1 MKQLFISLKDNK
13 IYLEESDTC
22 EIIYDDIEY
31 IDIVENI
38 EKYPYFQRIYSE
50 YHITDYAIIKNE
62 FLPLFHF
69 IVLNNLANYIMDKV
83 LNSDYEI
90 YFEKNRNLTKEQT
103 IKLSGILRIEEVYNN
118 LFNILLNYNS
128 GMKSKIKYKNKNKT
142 EKKILKSN
150 KIEEIFYYSSQ
161 EKENLKKRV
170 LKDLTEFQ
178 YLEIE
183 KYKEEKHYNLPVYI
197 DYEALEK
204 KGIFG
209 IENYMKNWES
219 IAYLKMIIQIH
230 DYFSE
235 YYHLDLKKGLH
246 NDILTTILF
255 EIFNTEIKPIP
266 KSLKRSV
273 EVGKS
278 TSGKCYF
285 IDKIETPVAI
295 PVDIALILR
304 GKDVFSVVVR
314 VSKL

>member
-118 LFNILLNYNS
+118 LL
-128 GMKSKIKYKNKNKT
+128 
-142 EKKILKSN
+142 
-150 KIEEIFYYSSQ
+150 IFYWIIILVWNQ
-161 EKENLKKRV
+161 KLNIKIRIKQRKK
-170 LKDLTEFQ
+170 
-178 YLEIE
+178 Y
-183 KYKEEKHYNLPVYI
+183 
-197 DYEALEK
+197 
-204 KGIFG
+204 
-209 IENYMKNWES
+209 
-219 IAYLKMIIQIH
+219 
-230 DYFSE
+230 
-235 YYHLDLKKGLH
+235 
-246 NDILTTILF
+246 
-255 EIFNTEIKPIP
+255 
-266 KSLKRSV
+266 
-273 EVGKS
+273 
-278 TSGKCYF
+278 
-285 IDKIETPVAI
+285 
-295 PVDIALILR
+295 
-304 GKDVFSVVVR
+304 
-314 VSKL
+314 